1 MIQPD
6 RSAVGTEVWLYHYAT
21 ENELPVLI
29 SRDRSVSKCF
39 PLLPYTFIN
48 RLILISIF
56 SIHRLLFQSCRSV
69 GRLFMQH
76 PWLGWSSLDVINSD
90 KSKRVLWDRY
100 MSCTN
105 FTFVL
110 MPAFDNHAIY
120 KPNMGYLYGP
130 MAPNWQVQI
139 FPPRQL
145 HGIGQGKLS
154 VVTPGRWPRCT
165 CVTSAS
171 GQMRGFWFSV
181 LVKAY

>member
-1 MIQPD
+1 MIQTRHGYSDLTTLNLEKLAMFTFCAAWSSEVNAWWWRPSLPYVRGQWIQPD
-6 RSAVGTEVWLYHYAT
+6 QSAVGTEVWLYHYAT

-56 SIHRLLFQSCRSV
+56 SIGRLLFQSCAPV

-90 KSKRVLWDRY
+90 KSKHVLWDRY

-105 FTFVL
+105 DFISL
-110 MPAFDNHAIY
+110 
-120 KPNMGYLYGP
+120 L
-130 MAPNWQVQI
+130 
-139 FPPRQL
+139 
-145 HGIGQGKLS
+145 
-154 VVTPGRWPRCT
+154 
-165 CVTSAS
+165 
-171 GQMRGFWFSV
+171 FWCR
-181 LVKAY
+181 LLIIML

>member
-39 PLLPYTFIN
+39 PFLPYTFIN

-56 SIHRLLFQSCRSV
+56 SIGRLIISILRSV

-76 PWLGWSSLDVINSD
+76 PWLGGSSLDGINSD
-90 KSKRVLWDRY
+90 KSKHVLWDRY
-100 MSCTN
+100 MFY

-110 MPAFDNHAIY
+110 MTAFDNHAIN
-120 KPNMGYLYGP
+120 KPNMGYMYGP
-130 MAPNWQVQI
+130 MAPKFN
-139 FPPRQL
+139 FPTRQL
-145 HGIGQGKLS
+145 HGGLPSWRKVS
-154 VVTPGRWPRCT
+154 VVTLLPRCT
-165 CVTSAS
+165 CATSAS